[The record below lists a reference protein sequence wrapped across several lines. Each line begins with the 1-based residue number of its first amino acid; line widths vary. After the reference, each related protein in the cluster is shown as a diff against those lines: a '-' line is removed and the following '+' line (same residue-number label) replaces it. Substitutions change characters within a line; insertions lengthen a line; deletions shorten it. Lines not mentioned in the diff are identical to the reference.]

1 MELKLEN
8 INSFGWNKFFEN
20 NFQQYRLQGFEA
32 GRIAIEN
39 KTNYQIITE
48 YGEAVGEVSGKLL
61 FVSESQSELP
71 KVGDWVVIS
80 LFDDNTKAL
89 IHDVLPRKTKISRK
103 TADRKT
109 EEQVIAAN
117 IDTVFIVQSLDD
129 NFNINRLARY
139 LVTVNQGG
147 AIPVVILNKSDL
159 CGDVQTKISE
169 VKNLN
174 EDIIVIATS
183 ASNNFGI
190 EQLKGIIKEG
200 ESIAFIGSSG
210 VGKST
215 LINVLLG
222 IEKFKTNQV
231 RENDSRGKHTTTRRE
246 LIILPNG
253 GILIDT
259 PGMRELGLWS
269 AENGLSQ
276 TFSGFEEY
284 AAQCHFSNCTHT
296 HEVKCA
302 VVQALKDGNITQLQ
316 YDNYLKLRKELKYL
330 EAKQDK
336 FAELEEKKKWK
347 NISKEIK
354 RLYKNRDK

>member
-1 MELKLEN
+1 LEN
-8 INSFGWNKFFEN
+8 INSLGWVEFFEN

-39 KTNYQIITE
+39 KTNYQIITD
-48 YGEAVGEVSGKLL
+48 YGETVGEVSGKLL

-109 EEQVIAAN
+109 EEQVIATN

-147 AIPVVILNKSDL
+147 ALPVVILNKSDL

-174 EDIIVIATS
+174 EDLIVIATS

-190 EQLKGIIKEG
+190 EQLKEIIKEG

-215 LINVLLG
+215 LINILLG
-222 IEKFKTNQV
+222 VDKLKTNLV
-231 RENDSRGKHTTTRRE
+231 RESDSRGKHTTTRRE

-284 AAQCHFSNCTHT
+284 AAQCHFANCTHT

>member
-8 INSFGWNKFFEN
+8 INSLGWVEFFEN

-39 KTNYQIITE
+39 KTNYQIITD
-48 YGEAVGEVSGKLL
+48 YGETVGEVSGKLL

-109 EEQVIAAN
+109 EEQVIATN

-147 AIPVVILNKSDL
+147 ALPVVILNKSDL

-174 EDIIVIATS
+174 EDLIVIATS

-190 EQLKGIIKEG
+190 EQLKEIIKEG

-215 LINVLLG
+215 LINILLG
-222 IEKFKTNQV
+222 VDKLKTNLV
-231 RENDSRGKHTTTRRE
+231 RESDSRGKHTTTRRE

-284 AAQCHFSNCTHT
+284 AAQCHFANCTHT

>member
-1 MELKLEN
+1 MEN
-8 INSFGWNKFFEN
+8 INSLGWNEFFEKH
-20 NFQQYRLQGFEA
+20 FQQYKQQGFEV
-32 GRIAIEN
+32 GRVAIEN

-48 YGEAVGEVSGKLL
+48 YGVATGEASGKLL

-80 LFDDNTKAL
+80 LFDENTKAV
-89 IHDVLPRKTKISRK
+89 IHNVLPRRTKISRK
-103 TADRKT
+103 SANRKT

-139 LVTVNQGG
+139 LVTVNQSG
-147 AIPVVILNKSDL
+147 AKPVVILNKSDL
-159 CGDVQTKISE
+159 CSDVPDKISE
-169 VKNLN
+169 VKKFDNDL
-174 EDIIVIATS
+174 EIFTVS
-183 ASNNFGI
+183 ASLNYGI
-190 EQLKGIIKEG
+190 DQLKDSIGKSET
-200 ESIAFIGSSG
+200 IAFVGSSG

-215 LINVLLG
+215 LINALLG
-222 IEKFKTNQV
+222 IDKLKTNPV
-231 RENDSRGKHTTTRRE
+231 REIDSRGKHTTTRRE
-246 LIILPNG
+246 LIVLPNG

-259 PGMRELGLWS
+259 PGMRELGLWN

-276 TFSGFEEY
+276 TFSEFEEY
-284 AAQCHFSNCTHT
+284 ASQCFFSDCTHT

-302 VVQALKDGNITQLQ
+302 VIQALENGKITQQQ

-330 EAKQDK
+330 ETKQDK

-347 NISKEIK
+347 NIGKEIK
-354 RLYKNRDK
+354 RFYKNYKN

>member
-1 MELKLEN
+1 MEN
-8 INSFGWNKFFEN
+8 INSLGWVEFFEN

-39 KTNYQIITE
+39 KTNYQIITD
-48 YGEAVGEVSGKLL
+48 YGETVGEVSGKLL

-109 EEQVIAAN
+109 EEQVIATN

-147 AIPVVILNKSDL
+147 ALPVVILNKSDL

-174 EDIIVIATS
+174 EDLIVIATS

-190 EQLKGIIKEG
+190 EQLKEIIKEG

-215 LINVLLG
+215 LINILLG
-222 IEKFKTNQV
+222 VDKLKTNLV
-231 RENDSRGKHTTTRRE
+231 RESDSRGKHTTTRRE

-284 AAQCHFSNCTHT
+284 AAQCHFANCTHT